1 MKKIMLSCLVAL
13 AAFAASAQAQND
25 RENGRRQP
33 SQEELT
39 KMLSKRVEQT
49 TKQLKLEGTQK
60 EQFTTLYTEYLT
72 KEMALRQ
79 DNNKNGDKKTDK
91 KELTEDEA
99 AARIEKNLT
108 QEEQQLNLKKEYYKK
123 MRDAGLPATKLVNIF
138 SRQPFGGRGG
148 NRSGQNNNRQGGF
161 GGPMGG
167 GFGGP
172 GGGFGGPMD

>member
-1 MKKIMLSCLVAL
+1 MKKIMLSCFVAL
-13 AAFAASAQAQND
+13 AAFTLSAQAQSN
-25 RENGRRQP
+25 RENERRQP

-39 KMLSKRVEQT
+39 KMVSKRVEQT
-49 TKQLKLEGTQK
+49 AKQLKLEGTQK
-60 EQFTTLYTEYLT
+60 EQFSTLYTEYLT

-79 DNNKNGDKKTDK
+79 NNNKSGEKKADK
-91 KELTEDEA
+91 KELTEEEA
-99 AARIEKNLT
+99 AARIEQNLA

-123 MRDAGLPATKLVNIF
+123 MRDAGLPATKLVNVF

-148 NRSGQNNNRQGGF
+148 NQQNRGGNRQGGF